1 MAEQPR
7 RIQMGE
13 ATVTIINAGDL
24 RFSLRDEMA
33 VPEEEWR
40 PAHADVFATPLVFP
54 SQCFHIAA
62 PGLSLMVDA
71 GRYDVPADSGFAI
84 PGYIPP
90 PALPDQLAAAGIRP
104 EDVQYVVITHAHW
117 DHFNGVTRAASGP
130 DAPIMPTF
138 PNARH
143 LLGRA
148 DWDDAEMRAEVAR
161 PDSMQ
166 SRTLGVLHRA
176 GLLEP
181 VEGDRDLGGGVRLI
195 ATPGESPG
203 HMAVRVESRG
213 QVVYC
218 VGDLYHHPVEV
229 ERPEWMA
236 TWADRAATPAS
247 RARLAAAALAEDA
260 RLLAAHI
267 AGVGRLARTS
277 AGVRWVDAV
286 M

>member
-7 RIQMGE
+7 RIQVGE

-24 RFSLRDEMA
+24 RFSLRDELA

-40 PAHADVFATPLVFP
+40 PAHADAFAAPLVFP

-71 GRYDVPADSGFAI
+71 GRYDVPEGSGFAI
-84 PGYIPP
+84 PGYLPP

-104 EDVQYVVITHAHW
+104 EDVRYVVITHAHW
-117 DHFNGVTRAASGP
+117 DHFNGVTRTENGADAA
-130 DAPIMPTF
+130 TF

-148 DWDDAEMRAEVAR
+148 DWQDAEMQAALER
-161 PDSMQ
+161 PDSLQ
-166 SRTLGVLHRA
+166 GRTLGVLHRA
-176 GLLEP
+176 GLLET
-181 VEGDRDLGGGVRLI
+181 VEGDHDLDGGVRLV
-195 ATPGESPG
+195 ATPGETPG

-213 QVVYC
+213 QVLYC

-236 TWADRAATPAS
+236 TWADRATTPAS
-247 RARLAAAALAEDA
+247 RARLAEAALAADA

-267 AGVGRLARTS
+267 ASVGRLARTG
-277 AGVRWVDAV
+277 AGGGVRWVDVA

>member
-1 MAEQPR
+1 MVKQLR
-7 RIQMGE
+7 RIEVGE
-13 ATVTIINAGDL
+13 ATVTIINVGDL

-40 PAHADVFATPLVFP
+40 PTHADVFAAPLVFP

-71 GRYDVPADSGFAI
+71 GRYDVPEGSGFAI
-84 PGYIPP
+84 PGYAPP
-90 PALPDQLAAAGIRP
+90 PPLPDQLTAAGIRP

-117 DHFNGVTRAASGP
+117 DHFNGVTRAVNGT
-130 DAPIMPTF
+130 DTPTF

-148 DWDDAEMRAEVAR
+148 DWQDAEMQTALER
-161 PDSMQ
+161 PDSLQ
-166 SRTLGVLHRA
+166 GRTLGVLHRA
-176 GLLEP
+176 GLLET
-181 VEGDRDLGGGVRLI
+181 VEGDHDLDGGVRLV
-195 ATPGESPG
+195 ATPGETPG

-213 QVVYC
+213 EVLYC

-229 ERPEWMA
+229 ERPDWMA
-236 TWADRAATPAS
+236 TWAERAAMPAS

-267 AGVGRLARTS
+267 AGVGRLARTGD
-277 AGVRWVDAV
+277 GVRWVDAE
-286 M
+286 

>member
-7 RIQMGE
+7 RMRVGE
-13 ATVTIINAGDL
+13 ATVTIINVGDL

-40 PAHADVFATPLVFP
+40 PAHADVFAAPLVFP
-54 SQCFHIAA
+54 SQCFHVAA

-71 GRYDVPADSGFAI
+71 GRYDVPEGSGFAI
-84 PGYIPP
+84 PGYAPP
-90 PALPDQLAAAGIRP
+90 LALADQLAAAGIRT
-104 EDVQYVVITHAHW
+104 EDVQYVIITHAHW
-117 DHFNGVTRAASGP
+117 DHFNGVTRAVNGAA
-130 DAPIMPTF
+130 DEPTF

-148 DWDDAEMRAEVAR
+148 DWEDAEMRAEVER
-161 PDSMQ
+161 PESLQ
-166 SRTLGVLHRA
+166 GRTLGVLQRA

-181 VEGDRDLGGGVRLI
+181 VEGDGDLGGGVRLV

-229 ERPEWMA
+229 ERPDWMA
-236 TWADRAATPAS
+236 TWADRTATLAS
-247 RARLAAAALAEDA
+247 RARLAEAALAEDA

-267 AGVGRLARTS
+267 ASVGRLARIGE
-277 AGVRWVDAV
+277 GVRWVDV
-286 M
+286 G

>member
-7 RIQMGE
+7 RMRVGE
-13 ATVTIINAGDL
+13 ATVTIINVGDL

-40 PAHADVFATPLVFP
+40 PAHADVFAAPLVFP
-54 SQCFHIAA
+54 SQCFHVAA

-71 GRYDVPADSGFAI
+71 GRYDVPEGSGFAI
-84 PGYIPP
+84 PGYAPP
-90 PALPDQLAAAGIRP
+90 LALADQLAAAGIRT
-104 EDVQYVVITHAHW
+104 EDVQYVIITHAHW
-117 DHFNGVTRAASGP
+117 DHFNGVTRAVNGAA
-130 DAPIMPTF
+130 DEPTF

-148 DWDDAEMRAEVAR
+148 DWEDAEMRAEVER
-161 PDSMQ
+161 PESLQ
-166 SRTLGVLHRA
+166 GRTLGVLQRA

-181 VEGDRDLGGGVRLI
+181 VEGDGDLGGGVRLV

-229 ERPEWMA
+229 ERPDWMA
-236 TWADRAATPAS
+236 TWADRTATLAS
-247 RARLAAAALAEDA
+247 RARLAEAALAEDA

-267 AGVGRLARTS
+267 AGVGRLTRMS
-277 AGVRWVDAV
+277 EGVRWVDV
-286 M
+286 G

>member
-7 RIQMGE
+7 RIQVGE

-24 RFSLRDEMA
+24 RFSLRDELA
-33 VPEEEWR
+33 VPEEQWR
-40 PAHADVFATPLVFP
+40 PAHADVFAAPLVFP

-71 GRYDVPADSGFAI
+71 GRYDVPDGSDFAI
-84 PGYIPP
+84 PGYAPP
-90 PALPDQLAAAGIRP
+90 PALPEQLAAAGIRP

-117 DHFNGVTRAASGP
+117 DHFNGVTRAASGADTP
-130 DAPIMPTF
+130 TPIF

-148 DWDDAEMRAEVAR
+148 DWEDAEMRAALER
-161 PDSMQ
+161 PDSLQ
-166 SRTLGVLHRA
+166 SRTLGVVQRA

-181 VEGDRDLGGGVRLI
+181 VEGDRDLGGGVRLV

-213 QVVYC
+213 EVLYC

-229 ERPEWMA
+229 ERPDWMA
-236 TWADRAATPAS
+236 TWADRAAMPAS
-247 RARLAAAALAEDA
+247 RARLAEAAVAEDA

-267 AGVGRLARTS
+267 AGVGRLARTGD
-277 AGVRWVDAV
+277 GVRWVDAG

>member
-7 RIQMGE
+7 RIQVGE
-13 ATVTIINAGDL
+13 ATVTIINVGDL
-24 RFSLRDEMA
+24 RFSLRDELA

-40 PAHADVFATPLVFP
+40 PAHADAFAAPLVFP

-62 PGLSLMVDA
+62 SGLSLMVDA
-71 GRYDVPADSGFAI
+71 GHYNVPDGSDFAI
-84 PGYIPP
+84 PGYLPP
-90 PALPDQLAAAGIRP
+90 PTLPDQLAQAGIRP
-104 EDVQYVVITHAHW
+104 EDVQYVIITHAHW
-117 DHFNGVTRAASGP
+117 DHFNGVMRAVNGAN
-130 DAPIMPTF
+130 APTF

-148 DWDDAEMRAEVAR
+148 DWDDAEMRAALAR
-161 PDSMQ
+161 PDSLQ
-166 SRTLGVLHRA
+166 GRTLGMLHQA

-181 VEGDRDLGGGVRLI
+181 VEGDRDLGGGVRLV

-213 QVVYC
+213 QVLYC

-236 TWADRAATPAS
+236 TWADRAATLAS
-247 RARLAAAALAEDA
+247 RARLAEAALAEDA
-260 RLLAAHI
+260 RLVAAHI
-267 AGVGRLARTS
+267 ASVGRLARTGES
-277 AGVRWVDAV
+277 VRWVDAA